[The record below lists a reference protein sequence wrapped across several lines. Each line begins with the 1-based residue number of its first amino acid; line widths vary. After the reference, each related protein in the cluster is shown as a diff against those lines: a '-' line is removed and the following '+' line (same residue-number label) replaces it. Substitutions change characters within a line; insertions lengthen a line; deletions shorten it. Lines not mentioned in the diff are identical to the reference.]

1 MNTPL
6 TGRIDASP
14 RAVLDV
20 QILRPQFAHE
30 AAHLLPHYIAAE
42 RALLDEYHRMD
53 VLSETDCADLHTA
66 LAAIGAAGISPDAAA
81 NFSDVA
87 FAIET
92 GVTSRL
98 GRTIAGWHV
107 DRSRNDLQATAQ
119 RMYARERIDTISASV
134 AGLAAVTLDR
144 AQEYITDPMP
154 GQTHL
159 QAAQVISP
167 AFFLTALAEELL
179 DTLDALA
186 GARDLVDRC
195 PLGAGAMAGGDLAWD
210 RRKLA
215 TALGFARPA
224 RHALGAVA
232 SRHWVLSLT
241 AALSNFGVTL
251 SRFTTDLMGWGS
263 GPVGY
268 LWLPDDL
275 AGISSAMP
283 QKRNY
288 PVLERIRGRSAHLT
302 SLYLDAALGQR
313 NTTYTNLVEVSKEA
327 SALLPTALDAAESV
341 LALTTTVISSFRLD
355 TERAA
360 ADAGA
365 EFLGAFSLANRL
377 TLDHGIGWRE
387 AQVISGRYIVAAL
400 EQGVAPGRA
409 GVSLLS
415 DALAGTGHP
424 LPHGVL
430 EPLLDNAF
438 DPVAALAAKV
448 TAGGT
453 SPVRVLELIESI
465 RHDLADRTTPGGGP
479 S

>member
-6 TGRIDASP
+6 TGRIDGSP
-14 RAVLDV
+14 RAVLDE

-30 AAHLLPHYIAAE
+30 AARLLPHYIAAE
-42 RALLDEYHRMD
+42 RALVDEYHRMG
-53 VLSETDCADLHTA
+53 VLSETDCADLHAA
-66 LAAIGAAGISPDAAA
+66 LVALGAAGISPDAAA

-92 GVTSRL
+92 GVNSRL
-98 GRTIAGWHV
+98 GRTVAGWHV

-119 RMYARERIDTISASV
+119 RMYARERIDAISASV

-144 AQEYITDPMP
+144 AQEYFTDPLP

-167 AFFLTALAEELL
+167 AFFLSALAEELL
-179 DTLDALA
+179 DTLDTLA
-186 GARDLVDRC
+186 AARDLVDRC
-195 PLGAGAMAGGDLAWD
+195 PLGAGAMAGGDLPWD

-232 SRHWVLSLT
+232 SRHWVLALT

-288 PVLERIRGRSAHLT
+288 PVLERIRGRTAHLT
-302 SLYLDAALGQR
+302 ACYLDAALGQR

-327 SALLPTALDAAESV
+327 SALLPTALDAAGSV
-341 LALTTTVISSFRLD
+341 LALATTVISSFRLD

-387 AQVISGRYIVAAL
+387 AQVISGRYVVAAL

-409 GVSLLS
+409 GVTLLS
-415 DALAGTGHP
+415 DALTGAGHP
-424 LPHGVL
+424 LPHRIL
-430 EPLLDNAF
+430 ESLLDNAF

-448 TAGGT
+448 TEGGT
-453 SPVRVLELIESI
+453 SPVRVLELIQLI
-465 RHDLADRTTPGGGP
+465 RRDLADRTAPRGGP